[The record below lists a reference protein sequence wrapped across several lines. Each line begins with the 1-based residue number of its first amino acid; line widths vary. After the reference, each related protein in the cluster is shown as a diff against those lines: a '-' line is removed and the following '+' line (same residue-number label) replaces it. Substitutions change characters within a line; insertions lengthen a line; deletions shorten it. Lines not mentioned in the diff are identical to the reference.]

1 MQYGYVRCFNGRF
14 CGSRHEEGLCAPKE
28 GQMKMILQ
36 KLAHHMRTGQYH
48 RFTAGLILS
57 ALLFSMTACG
67 KTGGNAAVSGTG
79 ANQSESA
86 SAKTAETA
94 TAADTSAAAGGS
106 SSAEVQKTAS
116 PSAASSQTVP
126 GSKGRKGSTSAES
139 ASTVS
144 SEDISYDA
152 NAEDSGNDGSGE
164 DTFTGKIYNNGGH
177 FVKSGSRVWFRRY
190 GADALDPSA
199 LWGDFLNSPQIG
211 GTSEICWYD
220 SEDDSVH
227 ESFKDAGCG
236 PIICSGGR
244 LYLSEIVGHPAY
256 KLYSVKPD
264 GSGRKE
270 LGDGQYVCC
279 SEDGSIRVSANT
291 TTGKNSTATLTV
303 SDDSGEIEK
312 LGGKEDAGFIAAKGG
327 YLFYETHDFDKNRN
341 LTLYCRKLTKTG
353 KSVRLGVAGDV
364 GEDAFLKI
372 DQVKIKDKT
381 VYISYESDAGTA
393 EAFQTGGLLKGKLDV
408 KDSLKTLETYVP
420 DDAPDGGVPNIV
432 PEDEEYPTLSNDSSD
447 LFVDDTDGHLYLY
460 DSMGGTTDIA
470 QVYDTADGGDG
481 QHLETAEIV
490 DDCVFAMRETMAPD
504 DQNSVGWRQA
514 YSLISTDYIR
524 IPIFDGR
531 VDVIYF
537 MRIADEAVPDQ
548 DESKM
553 QGRMPSLPL
562 KSEKDAVALVKEFLD
577 ENSDYMP
584 SVIEVDSETDEIYTV
599 HAYDIVDDGGG
610 DSHTSTYNWYDVYKE
625 TGTVIP
631 EF

>member
-1 MQYGYVRCFNGRF
+1 
-14 CGSRHEEGLCAPKE
+14 
-28 GQMKMILQ
+28 
-36 KLAHHMRTGQYH
+36 MRMGQYS
-48 RFTAGLILS
+48 RFAAGLILS
-57 ALLFSMTACG
+57 VLLFSLMACG
-67 KTGGNAAVSGTG
+67 KTGGSTAVSGNG
-79 ANQSESA
+79 AGKDVSA
-86 SAKTAETA
+86 ETAETA
-94 TAADTSAAAGGS
+94 ESAETAAAENA

-116 PSAASSQTVP
+116 PAASSQTGTVSRGKK
-126 GSKGRKGSTSAES
+126 GSVSAESTSAAANAAE
-139 ASTVS
+139 
-144 SEDISYDA
+144 EDISYDA
-152 NAEDSGNDGSGE
+152 GAEESGEDGSGTESGESGNDGSGE

-227 ESFKDAGCG
+227 EAFEDAGCG

-244 LYLSEIVGHPAY
+244 LYLSEIAGHPAY

-264 GSGRKE
+264 GSGRQE

-279 SEDGSIRVSANT
+279 SEDGSIRVSVNT
-291 TTGKNSTATLTV
+291 TTGKNSTTTLTV
-303 SDDSGEIEK
+303 SDDGGVIEK

-341 LTLYCRKLTKTG
+341 LTLYCRKLTKAG

-481 QHLETAEIV
+481 QHLEAAEIV

-514 YSLISTDYIR
+514 YSLVSTDYIR